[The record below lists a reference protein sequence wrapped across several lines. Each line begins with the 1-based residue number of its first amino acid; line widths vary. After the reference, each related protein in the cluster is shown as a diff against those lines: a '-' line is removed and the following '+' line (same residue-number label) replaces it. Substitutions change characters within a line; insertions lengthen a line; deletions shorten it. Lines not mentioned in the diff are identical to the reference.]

1 MCRHIAAMVL
11 AAGLISGPVAAL
23 AQNGR
28 YTIEKSG
35 EGYVRMDT
43 ATGEISFCRTQDDQ
57 IVCKLSADDRAAFQE
72 HIGELEARI
81 KTLEESQRAAES
93 APLAEPHDGFP
104 SEQEME
110 KTLGFMEQ
118 FFRRF
123 MDIVKDLEGETEN
136 RKSTVPNPE
145 KT

>member
-1 MCRHIAAMVL
+1 MCRHVTAMALV
-11 AAGLISGPVAAL
+11 AGLILVPAVAT

-57 IVCKLSADDRAAFQE
+57 IVCKLSADDRAAMQD

-81 KTLEESQRAAES
+81 KDLEEHLESADS

-110 KTLGFMEQ
+110 KTLGFMEK

-136 RKSTVPNPE
+136 RKPADPGPE

>member
-1 MCRHIAAMVL
+1 MCRHIATIVL
-11 AAGLISGPVAAL
+11 AAGLISGPVAAM

-35 EGYVRMDT
+35 QGYVRMDT

-81 KTLEESQRAAES
+81 EALEKSRDSAES
-93 APLAEPHDGFP
+93 APLTEPHDDFP

-110 KTLGFMEQ
+110 KTLGFMEK

-136 RKSTVPNPE
+136 RKPAVPGPE

>member
-1 MCRHIAAMVL
+1 MGRHARMMAL
-11 AAGLISGPVAAL
+11 AAGLICVPTAVL

-28 YTIEKSG
+28 YTLEKTG
-35 EGYVRMDT
+35 QGYVRMDT
-43 ATGEISFCRTQDDQ
+43 ATGEISFCRTQDNQ

-81 KTLEESQRAAES
+81 KELEERLETADS

-110 KTLGFMEQ
+110 KTLGFMEK

-123 MDIVKDLEGETEN
+123 MDIVKDLEGEAED
-136 RKSTVPNPE
+136 RKSTVPDPE